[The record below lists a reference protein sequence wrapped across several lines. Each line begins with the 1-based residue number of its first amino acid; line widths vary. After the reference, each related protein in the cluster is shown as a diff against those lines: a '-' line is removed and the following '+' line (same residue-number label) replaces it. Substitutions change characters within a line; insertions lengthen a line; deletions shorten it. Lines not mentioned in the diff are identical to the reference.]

1 MSRPGTPTPSL
12 LGDASTS
19 TTVTVVAG
27 KREVPFVLDQVS
39 ATGGRIRGEL
49 TLSVGQQIRIFVTDK
64 AGVVHEIDADVAD
77 VRVTQLL
84 NEEADVRFLN
94 VPEGVSDYLAEL
106 VDAGDEGGHDFDQDN
121 EEPTQRRSAPQLP
134 TLEDLDPPTLRKGK

>member
-12 LGDASTS
+12 LGDTPTS
-19 TTVTVVAG
+19 TAVTVTAG

-49 TLSVGQQIRIFVTDK
+49 TLSVGQQIHLMLTDK
-64 AGVVHEIDADVAD
+64 AGVVHDIEAEVAN

-84 NEEADVRFLN
+84 NEEADVRFLS
-94 VPEGVSDYLAEL
+94 VPEGVREYLAALARASEE
-106 VDAGDEGGHDFDQDN
+106 AANEFDHEN
-121 EEPTQRRSAPQLP
+121 EQPTQRRSAPLLP
-134 TLEDLDPPTLRKGK
+134 ALEDLDPPTLRKK